1 MKILKVTEKYN
12 NKKLINF
19 LQDNFSNLK
28 TSTIYKTLRKKD
40 IKINDKRIS
49 ENCVLKTGDELKIY
63 IADDL
68 LFSQKDIPI
77 IYEDENIV
85 VFDKP
90 IDIEVTGE
98 NSLTSYAQKKYGAKA
113 NPCHRLDR
121 NTSGLVLFA
130 KNNNSLNELLNAFK
144 NHTIEKHYICLVVGI
159 PHKDYEKLEAYLF
172 KDAKKSLVYISNKQM
187 PGYQKIITHYKVLK
201 KNLDKNISLLDVQL
215 ETGKTHQIR
224 AHLAYIG
231 HPIIGDG
238 KYGLNKINKDFK
250 QKTQLLSSYSFSF
263 NLDSSS
269 KLSYLNNLTIKQKK
283 LPFSNLI

>member
-49 ENCVLKTGDELKIY
+49 ENYVLKTGDELKIY

-90 IDIEVTGE
+90 IEIEVTGE